1 MRKIKFRGKR
11 LDNGEWVY
19 GYLYKLPLPSREACM
34 ILTQDNNHLDDSLEP
49 KYHLAFTLWVDLFLV
64 DPNSV
69 GQFSGFVDKDG
80 KEIYEGDLLD
90 FSYDNHYHEPVH
102 RTRKC
107 VSNGV
112 NFLFVNEDDKP
123 VYVDTDN
130 FHVINHAVL
139 GTIHDNCNGC
149 FVEEICDRNLPCAT
163 NRSNE
168 TSRELKYSD

>member
-11 LDNGEWVY
+11 LRDGEWVC
-19 GYLYKLPLPSREACM
+19 GSLIAGTTDKGTEVAFIAPSLPIVAEAH
-34 ILTQDNNHLDDSLEP
+34 D
-49 KYHLAFTLWVDLFLV
+49 LWGTTMYRV

-80 KEIYEGDLLD
+80 REIYEGDLLD
-90 FSYDNHYHEPVH
+90 FSYDNHYHKPVH

-112 NFLFVNEDDKP
+112 SFLFINDDDKP
-123 VYVDTDN
+123 VHVDTDN
-130 FHVINHAVL
+130 FHVIDHAVI

-149 FVEEICDRNLPCAT
+149 FVEETCNRNLPCAT
-163 NRSNE
+163 NRSNDNLE
-168 TSRELKYSD
+168 NAEA